1 MGLESTK
8 NLVLGLNRKDFCRG
22 VLRFFST
29 YSKGRSTT
37 SKFRVKWLPL
47 AIFGEMGEL
56 LGDGFGGGVGGC
68 FVKLGAKPG

>member
-8 NLVLGLNRKDFCRG
+8 NLVLGLNRKDFG
-22 VLRFFST
+22 WGILRFFQR
-29 YSKGRSTT
+29 KGRSTT

-56 LGDGFGGGVGGC
+56 LGDGFGGGVSGC